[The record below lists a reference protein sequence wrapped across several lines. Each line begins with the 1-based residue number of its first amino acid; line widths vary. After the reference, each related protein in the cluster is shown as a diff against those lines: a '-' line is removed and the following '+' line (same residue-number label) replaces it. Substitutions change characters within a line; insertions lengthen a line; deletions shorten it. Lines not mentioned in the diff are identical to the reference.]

1 MFSMSAPPPFSPPCW
16 GNPGTCWFAPPL
28 FPDAQQLQA
37 QALAQAQAQVEAQAQ
52 VQALMQM
59 KTTGIPVQTPSTWT
73 VPGNVW
79 RLSRDPQG
87 CRLVQGAL
95 EDASSDSALT
105 NLASE
110 LRGHIREATRCRHAN
125 HVVQK
130 CITTLRPQA
139 MKFIVEEIMER
150 GPGTICQIA
159 RHEFGCRILQ
169 RLLEY
174 CQPEQ
179 VKGLVGHLLAEAIA
193 LSKHVYGNYVMQ
205 HVLEHGSP
213 DHRHRLTMILKE
225 NAQDLAFE
233 NSAQAVMVKA
243 LCHGTPEDQIQ
254 LARALICNAVL
265 VVMSKSRHGSTA
277 VKLVLNIVDG
287 VDLDEATR
295 QLSQEVVSLKTTR
308 YGRVV
313 MTCLDPSSP
322 SFAAG

>member
-1 MFSMSAPPPFSPPCW
+1 
-16 GNPGTCWFAPPL
+16 
-28 FPDAQQLQA
+28 
-37 QALAQAQAQVEAQAQ
+37 
-52 VQALMQM
+52 
-59 KTTGIPVQTPSTWT
+59 
-73 VPGNVW
+73 
-79 RLSRDPQG
+79 
-87 CRLVQGAL
+87 
-95 EDASSDSALT
+95 
-105 NLASE
+105 
-110 LRGHIREATRCRHAN
+110 
-125 HVVQK
+125 
-130 CITTLRPQA
+130 
-139 MKFIVEEIMER
+139 
-150 GPGTICQIA
+150 
-159 RHEFGCRILQ
+159 
-169 RLLEY
+169 
-174 CQPEQ
+174 
-179 VKGLVGHLLAEAIA
+179 
-193 LSKHVYGNYVMQ
+193 MQ

-213 DHRHRLTMILKE
+213 DHRHRLTMILKA

-313 MTCLDPSSP
+313 MTCLDSSSP